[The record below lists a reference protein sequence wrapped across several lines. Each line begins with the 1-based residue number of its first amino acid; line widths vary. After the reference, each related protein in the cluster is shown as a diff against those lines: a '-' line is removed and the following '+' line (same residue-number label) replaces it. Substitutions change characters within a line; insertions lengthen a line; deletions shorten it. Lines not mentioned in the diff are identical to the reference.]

1 MRKIILLSAL
11 VTVCFFPFLG
21 YSEDYIV
28 GEGDVLKITVYEHA
42 DLITTARVTGEGN
55 ILFPL
60 IGELAVDG
68 LTVAQIGEKIAAQ
81 LADGYIV
88 DPQVAVFIEE
98 FRSKRTVVM
107 GEIENPGLYVL
118 HGQTTFLELLSK
130 AGGLTKDAGDS
141 ALVKRKTTDAA
152 NGEHAIIIDLKR
164 LIKEGDITLDVP
176 IMDGDNVY
184 IAKAGVFYATGEVE
198 RPNAYKYEPGLTVVK
213 AITKAGGFTDKASPG
228 RVKIM
233 RIRNGKEEILEKVKM
248 DEPVLSDDVIIV
260 PESFF

>member
-1 MRKIILLSAL
+1 
-11 VTVCFFPFLG
+11 VCFFPFLG

-130 AGGLTKDAGDS
+130 AGGLTKDAG
-141 ALVKRKTTDAA
+141 